1 MSGLRR
7 ERMVPRVDWRR
18 RAEAIGFAFHTID
31 GAAYWDETACYA
43 LTAEGVDAIE
53 AATNE
58 LEQMCLAVVDRVI
71 AKGEYERLGIGDASA
86 RLIEESWKRGDRNLV
101 GRFDLAW
108 DGNGPPKMMEY
119 NADTPTALFEAAV
132 VQWEWLETVKKGAD
146 QFNSIHERLIEAWPH
161 MGVRGTLHFTCVRDH
176 AEDFGTTEYLRD
188 TATQA
193 GLETAFLFVDE
204 IGWNG
209 LGFVDVD
216 DGAIKSLFKLYPW
229 EWLMREGFAEHIGPS
244 RVQMIEPAW
253 KMVLS
258 NKAVLPLLWELH
270 PGHPNLLAASFDPA
284 DIPGPKVKKPIL
296 GREGANV
303 SIVDGEGDAA
313 VAASE
318 GPYGEEGFVWQAL
331 HPLPDFDGGYPVI
344 GSWVIASQSGGIG
357 IREDSSPITRDTS
370 RFVPHYFA

>member
-18 RAEAIGFAFHTID
+18 RAEEIGFSFHTA
-31 GAAYWDETACYA
+31 GGVPYWDESACYA
-43 LTAEGVDAIE
+43 LTADGVDLLE
-53 AATNE
+53 AATND
-58 LEQMCLAVVDRVI
+58 LEQACLALVDRVVGR
-71 AKGEYERLGIGDASA
+71 GEYDRLRIDDASA
-86 RLIEESWKRGDRNLV
+86 ALIDASWKRGDRNLV

-108 DGNGPPKMMEY
+108 DGVGPPKMMEY

-161 MGVRGTLHFTCVRDH
+161 IGARDGVHFACVRDH

-193 GLETAFLFVDE
+193 GLETAFLHIDE

-209 LGFVDVD
+209 LGFLDLD
-216 DGAIKSLFKLYPW
+216 DRPIKTLFKLYPW

-244 RVQMIEPAW
+244 KVQMIEPAW
-253 KMVLS
+253 KMILS
-258 NKAVLPLLWELH
+258 NKAVLPLLSELY
-270 PGHPNLLAASFDPA
+270 PDHPNLLPASFDPA
-284 DIPGPKVKKPIL
+284 AIRGPKVRKPIL

-303 SIVDGEGDAA
+303 AIVEDGAT
-313 VAASE
+313 VAESD
-318 GPYGEEGFVWQAL
+318 GPYGEEGFVYQAL
-331 HPLPDFDGGYPVI
+331 HPLPDFDGAHPVI
-344 GSWVIASQSGGIG
+344 GSWVIASQSAGIG
-357 IREDSSPITRDTS
+357 IREDSGPITRDTS